1 MTTLTVTS
9 AQRALGFVS
18 ARHRGDAE
26 GADLLMAEF
35 DSEQERVLSFCLVAE
50 LSLVLL
56 AEATTETFDDVVQR
70 MGISLAA
77 LGESRE
83 A

>member
-1 MTTLTVTS
+1 
-9 AQRALGFVS
+9 
-18 ARHRGDAE
+18 
-26 GADLLMAEF
+26 MAEF

-56 AEATTETFDDVVQR
+56 AEATAETFDDVVQR